1 MQRTERED
9 RIVCP
14 SRCMRD
20 SDLWRQY
27 AVPRCS
33 ISWGCPSGRRGEP
46 LFGNSPPLGSQIR
59 SSRPRLRHR
68 SASLHLLRLLL
79 RIVLRQIDRALVK
92 IGMGAWRIALLPRW
106 GERRLTVRQREKW
119 LDWGG
124 AGRSGGTGG
133 VLLFL
138 VFR

>member
-1 MQRTERED
+1 
-9 RIVCP
+9 VCP
-14 SRCMRD
+14 VYHKSPVSGSRCMRD

-33 ISWGCPSGRRGEP
+33 ISWGCPSGRRATLWEFP
-46 LFGNSPPLGSQIR
+46 AIRITDKIEQAQASSPVCI
-59 SSRPRLRHR
+59 

-92 IGMGAWRIALLPRW
+92 IGMGAWRIALLPRL